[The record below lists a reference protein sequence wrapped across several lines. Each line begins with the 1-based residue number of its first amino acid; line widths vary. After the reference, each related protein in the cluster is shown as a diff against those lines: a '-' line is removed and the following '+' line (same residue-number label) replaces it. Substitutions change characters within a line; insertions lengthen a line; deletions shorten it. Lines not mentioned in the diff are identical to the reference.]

1 MNGNGAWAE
10 VELARHPDRPY
21 SLDYIHAIFRNFV
34 ELHGDR
40 LFGDD
45 HALIGGPAS
54 LDGTTVMIIG
64 QQKGRSTAER
74 AIRNFG
80 MANPE
85 GYRKALRLVRQ
96 AEKFQFP
103 VVAFVDTPAA
113 FPGAGAE
120 ERGVAWAIAE
130 NLLVFAHLRTPVITL
145 VIGEGGSGGALGI
158 GIGDR
163 LLMME
168 HSIYS
173 VAPPET
179 CASILWRDISHKVE
193 AAEALK
199 LTARDLQRLRLVD
212 EVVPEPVGGA
222 HHDYGLAADAA
233 GTALRRHLAALQ
245 RIPIDRLL
253 EERYQRYRR
262 IGATLADQGNG
273 AEPAARRAQYRPDR
287 LKANST
293 NPLPVPP
300 HQR

>member
-1 MNGNGAWAE
+1 VSANGSGPASAWTQ
-10 VELARHPDRPY
+10 VELARHVDRPY
-21 SLDYIHAIFRNFV
+21 SLDYIQAIFRNFT

-54 LDGTTVMIIG
+54 LDGQTVMVIA
-64 QQKGRSTAER
+64 QQKGRTTAER
-74 AIRNFG
+74 ALRNFG

-96 AEKFQFP
+96 AERFQFP
-103 VVAFVDTPAA
+103 IIAFVDTPAA

-120 ERGVAWAIAE
+120 ERGIAWAIAE
-130 NLLVFAHLRTPVITL
+130 NLVAFSQLAVPIVTL
-145 VIGEGGSGGALGI
+145 VVGEGGSGGALGI
-158 GIGDR
+158 GVGDR

-199 LTARDLQRLRLVD
+199 LTARDLHGLGLVD
-212 EVVPEPVGGA
+212 EIVPEPVGGA
-222 HHDYGLAADAA
+222 QNDYGLAADAA
-233 GTALRRHLAALQ
+233 GAAVRRHLSALTA
-245 RIPIDRLL
+245 IPIARLL
-253 EERYQRYRR
+253 QERYERYRR
-262 IGATLADQGNG
+262 IGLS
-273 AEPAARRAQYRPDR
+273 PAKPTVKTVRRARQP
-287 LKANST
+287 
-293 NPLPVPP
+293 
-300 HQR
+300 

>member
-1 MNGNGAWAE
+1 MSANGSGPASAWTQ
-10 VELARHPDRPY
+10 VELARHVDRPY
-21 SLDYIHAIFRNFV
+21 SLDYIQAIFRNFT

-54 LDGTTVMIIG
+54 LDGKTVMVIA
-64 QQKGRSTAER
+64 QQKGRTTAER
-74 AIRNFG
+74 ALRNFG

-103 VVAFVDTPAA
+103 IIAFVDTPAA

-120 ERGVAWAIAE
+120 ERGIAWAIAE
-130 NLLVFAHLRTPVITL
+130 NLVAFSQLAVPIVTL
-145 VIGEGGSGGALGI
+145 VVGEGGSGGALGI
-158 GIGDR
+158 GVGDR

-199 LTARDLQRLRLVD
+199 LTARDLHGLGLVD
-212 EVVPEPVGGA
+212 EIVPEPPGGA
-222 HHDYGLAADAA
+222 QNDYGLAADAA
-233 GTALRRHLAALQ
+233 GAAVRRHLSALQ
-245 RIPIDRLL
+245 AIPVARLL
-253 EERYQRYRR
+253 QERYERYRR
-262 IGATLADQGNG
+262 IGVS
-273 AEPAARRAQYRPDR
+273 PAPPSVKTVRRARQP
-287 LKANST
+287 
-293 NPLPVPP
+293 
-300 HQR
+300 